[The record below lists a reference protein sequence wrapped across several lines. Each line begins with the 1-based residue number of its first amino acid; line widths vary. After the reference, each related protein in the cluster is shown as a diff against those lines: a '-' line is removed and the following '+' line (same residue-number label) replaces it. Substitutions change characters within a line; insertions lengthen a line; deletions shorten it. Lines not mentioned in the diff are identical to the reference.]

1 MTKRLVFVEIP
12 DDRRDYPPSESCD
25 LSHLFVARRTQRS
38 ADAAMLR
45 IVDGFESLLEF
56 IKRGAGLRWPLL
68 ANVWCTQSNERRDV
82 SVFQTATERRIACR
96 QGFGGEH
103 AFLER
108 VAEHGL
114 PDEQHVTDVSSMNQR
129 MCGRDAVICR
139 KAGEGS

>member
-1 MTKRLVFVEIP
+1 MTKRLVVEIP
-12 DDRRDYPPSESCD
+12 DDRRDHLPSEICD

-38 ADAAMLR
+38 VDAAKLR

-56 IKRGAGLRWPLL
+56 IKRGAGFRWHLF

-82 SVFQTATERRIACR
+82 SVFEAATERRIACR

-103 AFLER
+103 AFLKR
-108 VAEHGL
+108 VAERGL
-114 PDEQHVTDVSSMNQR
+114 PHEPHVTDVSRMNQR
-129 MCGRDAVICR
+129 MCGREAVICR